1 MDARDAQETIE
12 QVTERGGRYVALLI
26 SILAAMLALV
36 EVSGG
41 NAEQDA
47 TTNNITAANLWSF
60 YQAKTIRRSNLQ
72 QLTEMVELDLPDL
85 SPERAE
91 RTRKRLEA
99 WRATAAR
106 YELSQRRT
114 RAGRSWRRAPRPR
127 RSPETVLSRPTTCST
142 TDSLASA
149 RHRSGLCFYDRDHVL
164 YRDRDHVV
172 GLAGGRGW
180 PDWCHLRA
188 TRLVRPNA
196 HPA

>member
-1 MDARDAQETIE
+1 MDAREAQDTIE
-12 QVTERGGRYVALLI
+12 HVTERGGRYVALLI

-85 SPERAE
+85 PPERAE

-106 YELSQRRT
+106 YESE
-114 RAGRSWRRAPRPR
+114 
-127 RSPETVLSRPTTCST
+127 PETNEGRKELAARAKAAEEARDRALAADNMFDYGSASLQLAIV
-142 TDSLASA
+142 LASA
-149 RHRSGLCFYDRDHVL
+149 SIVIGIMWLAW
-164 YRDRDHVV
+164 
-172 GLAGGRGW
+172 LAGGVGLIGVTFALLGW
-180 PDWCHLRA
+180 FAPTLIP
-188 TRLVRPNA
+188 L
-196 HPA
+196 